1 MKISTSPAM
10 PKFNLEDI
18 NLQTVLVKAGDRS
31 FTAMVCPSLAEAVI
45 EVARWSEAEQA
56 KARFRITGKDKG
68 YEYSWAEIPVD

>member
-1 MKISTSPAM
+1 MRISISPAM
-10 PKFNLEDI
+10 PEYNPKDI
-18 NLQTVLVKAGDRS
+18 NLQTVLVKDGDRS
-31 FTAMVCPSLAEAVI
+31 FTPMVCPSLAEAVI